1 MYMSFVTLNKTNKK
15 ISVIPIGCMVSRL
28 VSDGRSLRRREQNMN
43 EFSGHPDHGAQ
54 AFEAKDALVQT
65 RMPHPVLPED
75 SQYRRSPLLARR
87 HPGWVMGLP
96 QYLDPGRRTPPVIIA
111 VGGGKGGVGKSLVS
125 ANLAVRLAATGKKV
139 LAIDLDVG
147 GANLHSYFGLGIPRF
162 NLADAVM
169 NRTRSLSDVIVP
181 TSIAGVS
188 LIAGGREEA
197 LGGIGAVSEQVVS
210 SVFDLVLSAR
220 EQNLAEFV
228 ILDLGAGAHRYTIDF
243 FSLAH
248 AGVVA
253 ALPEP
258 TSIENAYVF
267 LKSMLFAFTERIGT
281 RMNMP
286 EAAQK
291 VRDTL
296 AGNLPVPGGVRAN
309 SYLEK
314 INALM
319 REEPQFVS
327 QLLAAV
333 SGRTLGIIVNQIR
346 CQKDIDVGRSME
358 TIAERYFG
366 FTAKSLGYLNYDDA
380 AWKSLRNRRLLVLDF
395 PHSLLSK
402 RFSEM
407 ARSLLMSLGL

>member
-1 MYMSFVTLNKTNKK
+1 MSEHT
-15 ISVIPIGCMVSRL
+15 
-28 VSDGRSLRRREQNMN
+28 
-43 EFSGHPDHGAQ
+43 GHPDHQGLQ
-54 AFEAKDALVQT
+54 PLLRPGHSE
-65 RMPHPVLPED
+65 RSED
-75 SQYRRSPLLARR
+75 SYLHPFANVENDDSLYRRSPILARR
-87 HPGWVMGLP
+87 HAGWVLGLP
-96 QYLDPGRRTPPVIIA
+96 HYLDPGHRTPPVIVA

-147 GANLHSYFGLGIPRF
+147 GANLHSYFGINIPKY
-162 NLADAVM
+162 NLADAVI
-169 NRTRSLSDVIVP
+169 TRSRALSEVIAP
-181 TSIAGVS
+181 TSISGVS

-197 LGGIGAVSEQVVS
+197 LGGIGAVSDQVVS

-220 EQNLAEFV
+220 EQNLADFV

-258 TSIENAYVF
+258 TSIENAYMF
-267 LKSMLFAFTERIGT
+267 LKSMLFAFTERIGA
-281 RMNMP
+281 RANMR
-286 EAAQK
+286 ESAEK
-291 VRDTL
+291 VRATL
-296 AGNLPVPGGVRAN
+296 ACQMPLVAGQRAP
-309 SYLEK
+309 SYLDK
-314 INALM
+314 INLLM

-327 QLLAAV
+327 QLLAAI

-366 FTAKSLGYLNYDDA
+366 FNARSLGYLNYDDA

-395 PHSLLSK
+395 PHSLLSR

-407 ARSLLMSLGL
+407 ARTLLMNLGL